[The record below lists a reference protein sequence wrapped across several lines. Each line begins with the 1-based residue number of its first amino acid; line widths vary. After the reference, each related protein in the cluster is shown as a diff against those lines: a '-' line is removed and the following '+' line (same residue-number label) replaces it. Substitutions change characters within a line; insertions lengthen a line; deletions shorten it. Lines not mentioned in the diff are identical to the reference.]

1 MKTFVPKAPAKSE
14 RKWYIVDASDKVLGR
29 LATEVAVILRGKN
42 KPSFSPHLDTGDYVV
57 IINADKIKLTGNKE
71 AQKEYIHHTGYLGHI
86 KRKTLTHV
94 RENNPTRI
102 LKEAVSGMMPK
113 NRLRRFILDKLYV
126 YAGSEHP
133 HSGQNPIPYNL

>member
-14 RKWYIVDASDKVLGR
+14 RKWYIVDASDMVLGR

-42 KPSFSPHLDTGDYVV
+42 KPSFTPHLDTGDYVV
-57 IINADKIKLTGNKE
+57 IINADKIKVTGSKE

-86 KRKTLTHV
+86 RRKTLSHV
-94 RENNPTRI
+94 RETNPTRI
-102 LKEAVSGMMPK
+102 VKEAVSGMMPK

-133 HSGQNPIPYNL
+133 HAGQNPIPYNL